1 METVSSNSL
10 SKYFTVEE
18 IKSLKSMVVKGRSH
32 PLSSILFTDEKRA
45 KQTTANTEIA
55 LQHILRF
62 NPDWFKQIKH
72 RLFKSDF
79 SDAASALSEI
89 RAYGYL
95 LQTGL
100 SVETVPKKS
109 FQTQDFLIKSND
121 GEGVRVEVIAKQY
134 DDEVTKDL
142 KIFRNEIEKDAE
154 KLHREKTPAF
164 ISRIS
169 DPVSPFGKPKKGEK
183 VAENVISRLASIKQC
198 EKQLSKETTSL
209 LWLDFQDDIWWVFNV
224 DSVLPIR
231 SWNSGFY
238 SGEIWYAF
246 YGFKDAPIFEVSYVE
261 LIKIGCF
268 NKMQHEGRFRQK
280 TKVDAVIITFPNHT
294 VMLEN
299 PWSKKPIKSWLTEK
313 LIKLPWFSYEYSYMK
328 WPNFDLSQHIEL
340 QKQLILSLA
349 TLHDDNEN
357 R

>member
-1 METVSSNSL
+1 MGSNSL
-10 SKYFTVEE
+10 LKFFTKKEIE
-18 IKSLKSMVVKGRSH
+18 SIKSIVVKERSH
-32 PLSSILFTDEKRA
+32 PLVSILFPNEKRA
-45 KQTTANTEIA
+45 KQTASNTEIA
-55 LQHILRF
+55 FDYILKT
-62 NPDWFKQIKH
+62 NPDWFKQIRLKD

-89 RAYGYL
+89 RTYGYL

-100 SVETVPKKS
+100 SVVPVPKKS
-109 FQTQDFLIKSND
+109 SDFLIKSNE
-121 GEGVRVEVIAKQY
+121 GEGVRVEVFAKQH
-134 DDEVTKDL
+134 DNEVAKDL
-142 KIFRNEIEKDAE
+142 EKFRNETEKDAE
-154 KLHREKTPAF
+154 KLRREKTPAF

-169 DPVSPFGKPKKGEK
+169 DPVAPFGKPKKDEK
-183 VAENVISRLASIKQC
+183 IAENVISRLASIKQD
-198 EKQLSKETTSL
+198 EGQFNGKDTSI

-261 LIKIGCF
+261 LIKIGYF
-268 NKMQHEGRFRQK
+268 KKMKHEGRFRQK

-294 VMLEN
+294 VILEK
-299 PWSKKPIKSWLTEK
+299 PWSEKPIKSWLTEK

-328 WPNFDLSQHIEL
+328 WPNFNLGQYIEL

-349 TLHDDNEN
+349 SLSDDNEG